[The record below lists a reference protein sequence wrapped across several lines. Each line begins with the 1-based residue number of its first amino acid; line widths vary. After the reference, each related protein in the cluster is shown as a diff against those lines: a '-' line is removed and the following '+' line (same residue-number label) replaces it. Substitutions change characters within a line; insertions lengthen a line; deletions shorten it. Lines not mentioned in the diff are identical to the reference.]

1 MTSGKNR
8 AMKTPS
14 LLNQGSLPSIPGISR
29 TKYTQAPHESYP
41 KILSYRRDQAPFA
54 DSPRAF
60 QESLRPI
67 AKVQG
72 RSSGVPKGGDHFF
85 PPMDLSTRKG
95 EYFRRITC
103 IKRCASVLRKE
114 KSVASFVVS
123 FAFPCENIFFR
134 HPDARHSA
142 CTIPTWPLFF
152 WGGGPLKHLCN
163 LEAGYGGV

>member
-95 EYFRRITC
+95 EYFRRITY
-103 IKRCASVLRKE
+103 IKQGDLILRKE
-114 KSVASFVVS
+114 NLWHRSLSALPYHAKT
-123 FAFPCENIFFR
+123 IFFV
-134 HPDARHSA
+134 
-142 CTIPTWPLFF
+142 IPMLGILPAPSPHGPFF
-152 WGGGPLKHLCN
+152 FGGGDP
-163 LEAGYGGV
+163 